1 MMLGKMEDM
10 TKEKGATQG
19 RWLDDITDPVDMNLN
34 KLRET
39 GKDREAWRRASVH
52 AVIKT
57 GAWLRDWTTKA
68 PLSTMSPVNLP
79 LWSPNFLDK
88 VTAWSCKNNRLEL
101 KKTVQVAALL
111 PTAASSDKSFNL
123 IPDSSG
129 SASPSVKWPKC
140 QTKCFWMF
148 KTKLTLPK
156 GSSCWP
162 PDVYSAAWEKPP
174 EKRSLPSPATPLT
187 STPVLVPTSPVVS
200 GHGVQWPPTGLLTTS
215 ISPAVYYSPL
225 RTSLSSIRSI
235 PQSAAWCF
243 SP

>member
-1 MMLGKMEDM
+1 
-10 TKEKGATQG
+10 
-19 RWLDDITDPVDMNLN
+19 MNLN

-68 PLSTMSPVNLP
+68 PLSTTSLVNLP
-79 LWSPNFLDK
+79 LWSPNVLDK
-88 VTAWSCKNNRLEL
+88 VTAWGCKNNRLEL
-101 KKTVQVAALL
+101 KKTVQVAAPP

-123 IPDSSG
+123 IPNSSC

-174 EKRSLPSPATPLT
+174 ETRSLPSPATPLT

-200 GHGVQWPPTGLLTTS
+200 GHGVQWPPTRLLTTS
-215 ISPAVYYSPL
+215 ISPAVYYTPL

-235 PQSAAWCF
+235 PQSAAWWF